1 MIKKISQILILLAV
15 CLSASNLFAG
25 DDDFKNKGKGR
36 LIFGFGLHFDP
47 NSLGN
52 TIIKDGLDSGVKGRP
67 IIVPDNS
74 LQALEEAKL
83 AGFGYKSAG
92 PMSAGALT
100 AGYEKDLGENFF
112 WRVGLNIENK
122 ISGGHQRGKIM
133 GQQVYESEWTYKA
146 IVVPAYVG
154 IKLNLGEKSSIYM
167 GAGLHYYS
175 AQWDLRGTNA
185 FGAIGLA
192 APAVTSFNAFS
203 PASTNTT
210 YLAQFGTNGGVP
222 IWKEH
227 LRFGGSGI
235 GFNWITGMQTK
246 ISDRG
251 FLFMEV
257 ETFFSYKMV
266 NTGFVHN
273 PGTYYALAANP
284 AYPVSV
290 GGNIYRFGYKMEL

>member
-1 MIKKISQILILLAV
+1 MIKKISQILLLIAV
-15 CLSASNLFAG
+15 CFSASSLFAG

-36 LIFGFGLHFDP
+36 LILGFGLHFDP

-74 LQALEEAKL
+74 LQTLEEAKL
-83 AGFGYKSAG
+83 AGFGYKSSG

-100 AGYEKDLGENFF
+100 VGYEKDLGENFF
-112 WRVGLNIENK
+112 WRVGLNLENK

-146 IVVPAYVG
+146 AIVPVYVG
-154 IKLNLGEKSSIYM
+154 IKLNLGEKSSLYM
-167 GAGLHYYS
+167 GAGLHYYY

-185 FGAIGLA
+185 FGAIA
-192 APAVTSFNAFS
+192 IANPAVTTFNSVSPSTTSAFN
-203 PASTNTT
+203 P
-210 YLAQFGTNGGVP
+210 FGTQVP

-246 ISDRG
+246 ITEKG
-251 FLFMEV
+251 FLFLEV
-257 ETFFSYKMV
+257 ETFFSYKMA
-266 NTGFVHN
+266 NTGFVKN
-273 PGTYYALAANP
+273 PGTYFALAANP

-290 GGNIYRFGYKMEL
+290 GGNIYRFGYKHEF